1 MKSST
6 NISKLNNLISSIE
19 SRCPKDQVDVLKEL
33 LAKQELTGDALD
45 GIMLF
50 LQDHDFN
57 IPALITFLNKERQ
70 PLLTVRKGKAQKTYY
85 YYAAAIILAIA
96 VFGIYFIRDQNYH
109 NKIEGYTLIDN
120 SLPVFASSVQSNT
133 ERNKLINAYKT
144 GDTKVGIKHFEQIQ
158 KVDQSIN
165 DTTLYVAALLYLK
178 NEDFKNS
185 INLFEKMDDG
195 ILIEKATYFKSIGL
209 LHLRKKQEAKL
220 HLQKITNTKDDYLN
234 KQVKTLLNSELFT
247 K

>member
-1 MKSST
+1 MKNNT
-6 NISKLNNLISSIE
+6 NITKLNNLISSLE

-33 LAKQELTGDALD
+33 LAKQELTDDALD
-45 GIMLF
+45 GVRLF

-57 IPALITFLNKERQ
+57 IPALIAFLNKERQ
-70 PLLTVRKGKAQKTYY
+70 PILTLRKGKAQKIYY

-109 NKIEGYTLIDN
+109 NKIKGYTLTDN
-120 SLPVFASSVQSNT
+120 SLPVFASSEQSNT
-133 ERNKLINAYKT
+133 ESYKLINAYKT
-144 GDTKVGIKHFEQIQ
+144 GDTKVGIKYFEQIQ
-158 KVDQSIN
+158 KVDSSIN

-185 INLFEKMDDG
+185 INLFEKMDNE
-195 ILIEKATYFKSIGL
+195 ILTEKSTYFKSIGL
-209 LHLRKKQEAKL
+209 LHLRRQQEAKL
-220 HLQKITNTKDDYLN
+220 HLQKIANTKDVYLN
-234 KQVKTLLNSELFT
+234 KQVKTLLNSEIFT